1 MIARFALPC
10 RLLVFSLL
18 LLAAL
23 PAAGQV
29 CTEVPGSL
37 QCIDCPEEDPLD
49 LAFSCDDNWGLDR
62 LDTLPGFPEDGQ
74 YEYPATGAGVHVFLI
89 DFGLHE
95 KPSSFD
101 PDWEDPADPGN
112 VAEFG
117 GRVLDG
123 LDQSYHS
130 GLPGNQKG
138 TDDCSSNS
146 HGTRVASVVGGETYG
161 VAKDVWLHPMRMM
174 HGCTFFEEGLVVS
187 SLRKV
192 IEIVQ
197 GGATPAVVN
206 MSFNLRRAEDGSDP
220 ESPPGTP
227 QVCEDGEGVD
237 HPMSCHDKIRE
248 QIETLVND
256 LKVTVVVSAGNRFL
270 TPGLFLPGDPRHFV
284 PSDMEEVI
292 VVGGVNRELGLWAR
306 HAGDNSYRTECDN
319 PPDGATAEELDMFD
333 CGSNWGPAVDLWAP
347 AELIRGA
354 FNVGQTNAG
363 ASSARAVDRTLISRF
378 PDIASDDPRRGV
390 LSGTSFAAPIVAGL
404 AALHLQDHP
413 DATPAQ
419 VLAALR
425 DGAVSLGDIDGDGKD
440 DLLVQMPGSGE
451 VPPNTAPD
459 ANGDSFAGTQGSI
472 ISMFFNELFANDF
485 DADGDSFWVQTFTQP
500 AHGSVRWTNPAGMVY
515 TPDPTFVGQD
525 AFTYIITDGDATSQ
539 PATVTLTVTAAAGNL
554 APIGGADAF
563 VGGQDQTLD
572 LLFATLFANDLD
584 PDGDAYAAYDFTQ
597 PAHGEVWTNPAGFGY
612 TPAPGYLGSDGFTY
626 RISDGAAVSAPIAV
640 SVDVRGPNQP
650 PVAADD
656 DFAVSNTRI
665 LELYFSLLFANDV
678 DPEGDALE
686 VHDITQPLH
695 GSIRWTNPAGMVYT
709 PPAGYVG
716 PDSLTYTVADPFGA
730 TSTATIHIDVM
741 AAPVAVADAVAGPAG
756 AEAQIAYSH
765 LLGNDSGDGL
775 IVDPA
780 AFGTPANGQID
791 TCCNAASF
799 RYVPDTGFVGTDQ
812 FTYTLEDTYLA
823 RVTGTVTVQ
832 VEDVTAPNAAFTA
845 TCTGLSC
852 QLDASASSDDAGV
865 ASYSWSFGDGGSGS
879 GVATSRTYASRG
891 TYTVTLTVADAAG
904 NTDTAS
910 RQVAVDA
917 LPTAAFTVSCWGRTC
932 SFNGSG
938 SGDDGTIVSHAWLFG
953 DGASGSGA
961 TATHTYA
968 ASGTYTARLTV
979 TDDAGQTA
987 TTTRTVGLDLPP
999 SASFTV
1005 SCSLL
1010 ACSFNGSA
1018 SSDDLGIASFA
1029 WSFGDGASGSGVTAS
1044 RTYATGGSYAVRLTV
1059 TDTGGQTASQTKT
1072 VTVNRAP
1079 VAVADSATTNR
1090 DVAVVVPVLANDSDP
1105 DGQTVSVSTWT
1116 QPAHGSVTAVAGGL
1130 RYQPAAG
1137 YVGGDGFSYRI
1148 TDGAALS
1155 GWATVSLTVRV
1166 PNAAPDA
1173 RGMQLDVAGGNS
1185 ASIHYTTIM
1194 INDYDTDGHPLS
1206 IVSFDTAGLAG
1217 TLACDAGVQRC
1228 TYTPSWTGYRGVTSF
1243 RYTVSDGQGGSD
1255 TATVKLKVGV
1265 TQNLPVAADDS
1276 VATTRG
1282 QAVGFSIF
1290 TMLANDSDAD
1300 ADVLRVVTS
1309 PPRWG
1314 TRSCTTPTYS
1324 CSYQPGAGFVGF
1336 DRVPYTADDTSDG
1349 SAAAGVRV
1357 LVAPG
1362 APALDAR
1369 EDLFFTNQNTQRWI
1383 GYGLLTSNDFDPQG
1397 HPRTVTA
1404 IDKAGL
1410 NGSLTCDAGGCTY
1423 KPGSY
1428 FYGTTS
1434 FKYTVSDGNGET
1446 DTARVTIHVG
1456 KPNQAP
1462 TILPE
1467 TLVTPRG
1474 VALPFTIFDLTAND
1488 LDPEMDPLSVTIYP
1502 STVNGG
1508 TLSCSTPAYRCT
1520 FTPAAGF
1527 VGNASFLYYAGDGL
1541 AGATATATIAVQ

>member
-1 MIARFALPC
+1 MIARLALPR

-37 QCIDCPEEDPLD
+37 QCIDCPVAAPGDP
-49 LAFSCDDNWGLDR
+49 AFFCLDNWGLDQ
-62 LDTLPGFPEDGQ
+62 LDTLPPSFEDG
-74 YEYPATGAGVHVFLI
+74 EYAIGATGAGVHVFVVDLGVHVDESDPEI
-89 DFGLHE
+89 ASLYE
-95 KPSSFD
+95 NPVSSD
-101 PDWEDPADPGN
+101 DNRD
-112 VAEFG
+112 EFG
-117 GRVLDG
+117 ARL
-123 LDQSYHS
+123 LTAESQSYWS
-130 GLPGNQKG
+130 PVGDAANPVANG
-138 TDDCSSNS
+138 TEDCSSNS
-146 HGTRVASVVGGETYG
+146 HGTRVASVIGGSRHG
-161 VAKDVWLHPMRMM
+161 VAKGVWLHPMRWSE
-174 HGCTFFEEGLVVS
+174 GCSSAIAPAQSHLISALTKVKMVV
-187 SLRKV
+187 
-192 IEIVQ
+192 Q
-197 GGATPAVVN
+197 NGATPAVVN
-206 MSFNLRRAEDGSDP
+206 ISANLRKRATGTSCQDADGNPYEKSCASVVSDLVT
-220 ESPPGTP
+220 EL
-227 QVCEDGEGVD
+227 VEMGVA
-237 HPMSCHDKIRE
+237 
-248 QIETLVND
+248 
-256 LKVTVVVSAGNRFL
+256 VVVSAGNRL
-270 TPGLFLPGDPRHFV
+270 YEADPTGNPESFS
-284 PSDMEEVI
+284 PSDVPGAI
-292 VVGGVNRELGLWAR
+292 VVGGLDRDRMRWFRKQGLDPDYDRFDCGPADKGPFDAR
-306 HAGDNSYRTECDN
+306 
-319 PPDGATAEELDMFD
+319 D
-333 CGSNWGPAVDLWAP
+333 CGSNFSPAVDLWAP
-347 AELIRGA
+347 AEFIHAAYNPNRHADGT
-354 FNVGQTNAG
+354 GP
-363 ASSARAVDRTLISRF
+363 VDKTVELNL
-378 PDIASDDPRRGV
+378 GV
-390 LSGTSFAAPIVAGL
+390 LSGTSFAAPMVTGL
-404 AALHLQDHP
+404 AALYLETNP
-413 DATPAQ
+413 TATPAE
-419 VLAALR
+419 VLAELKRNALPIA
-425 DGAVSLGDIDGDGKD
+425 DVDGDGGP
-440 DLLVQMPGSGE
+440 DLMAQAPPAGPQPPPPPP
-451 VPPNTAPD
+451 PPNQPPVA
-459 ANGDSFAGTQGSI
+459 AGDSFAGTQGSTI
-472 ISMFFNELFANDF
+472 TILFSNLFANDH
-485 DADGDSFWVQTFTQP
+485 DPDDGDSFWVQTFTQP
-500 AHGSVRWTNPAGMVY
+500 THGSVRWTNPAGMVY

-525 AFTYIITDGDATSQ
+525 TFTYTLTDGDAVSQ

-572 LLFATLFANDLD
+572 LLFATLFANDVD
-584 PDGDAYAAYDFTQ
+584 PDGDAFDAYDFTQ
-597 PAHGEVWTNPAGFGY
+597 PAHGEVRWTNPAGFVY

-626 RISDGAAVSAPIAV
+626 RISDGVVVSAPTAV
-640 SVDVRGPNQP
+640 SIEVREPNQP
-650 PVAADD
+650 PVAEDD

-665 LELYFSLLFANDV
+665 LELYFSLLLANDV

-686 VHDITQPLH
+686 FQSFTPPLH

-730 TSTATIHIDVM
+730 TSTATIHIDVI

-765 LLGNDSGDGL
+765 LLGNDSGVGL

-780 AFGTPANGQID
+780 AFGTPANGQIV
-791 TCCNAASF
+791 TCCHAASF

-812 FTYTLEDTYLA
+812 FTYTIEDTYLA

-832 VEDVTAPNAAFTA
+832 VEDVTAPSAAFTA

-852 QLDASASSDDAGV
+852 QLDASASSDDAAV

-904 NTDTAS
+904 NADIAT

-917 LPTAAFTVSCWGRTC
+917 LPTAAFTLSCSGRTC

-938 SGDDGTIVSHAWLFG
+938 SSDDGTIVSRAWLFG
-953 DGASGSGA
+953 DGADGSGA
-961 TATHTYA
+961 TASHTYA

-987 TTTRTVGLDLPP
+987 TTTRTVSLDLPP

-1105 DGQTVSVSTWT
+1105 DGQTVSVSAWT
-1116 QPAHGSVTAVAGGL
+1116 QPAHGSVTAVTGGL

-1155 GWATVSLTVRV
+1155 AWATVGLTVRV

-1173 RGMQLDVAGGNS
+1173 RGMQLDVAGGQT
-1185 ASIHYTTIM
+1185 ATIHYSTIM

-1265 TQNLPVAADDS
+1265 TQNLPVAADDA

-1314 TRSCTTPTYS
+1314 TRSCTSPTYS
-1324 CSYQPGAGFVGF
+1324 CSYQPGAGFAGF
-1336 DRVPYTADDTSDG
+1336 DRVPYTADDIADG

-1357 LVAPG
+1357 FVAPG

-1369 EDLFFTNQNTQRWI
+1369 EDLFSTNQNTQRWI
-1383 GYGLLTSNDFDPQG
+1383 SYGLLTSNDYDPQG

-1410 NGSLTCDAGGCTY
+1410 NGTLTCDAGGCIY

-1428 FYGTTS
+1428 FWGTTS
-1434 FKYTVSDGNGET
+1434 FRYTVSDGNGET

-1456 KPNQAP
+1456 QPNQAP

-1502 STVNGG
+1502 STVTGG